1 MTLPSREGFRHGLS
15 FLATIAFVSSFLG
28 SRTFATLNPQIVVI
42 QQGIHFHHFWYGL
55 ALIAIAGWLGIA
67 RPSGKL
73 SRVYATVYGVGAGF
87 IGDEVGL
94 LLTFGDYY
102 SELTYVSLVAAAS
115 FIILVMLLLRYGDR
129 VIEDVFT
136 INSAEKVFH
145 LGIFLVGFSAIF
157 FAFGLN
163 LQGVVVALAGLIMAA
178 VGEWR
183 ERRTASTDK

>member
-1 MTLPSREGFRHGLS
+1 MTQASREGFRHGLS
-15 FLATIAFVSSFLG
+15 FLAIIAFLSSFLG

-55 ALIAIAGWLGIA
+55 ALIAIGGWLGIA
-67 RPSGKL
+67 RPSERL
-73 SRVYATVYGVGAGF
+73 SRVYAIVYGLGAGF

-102 SELTYVSLVAAAS
+102 SELTYVSLVAVVS
-115 FIILVMLLLRYGDR
+115 FILLATFLLKYGDQVVKD
-129 VIEDVFT
+129 VIS
-136 INSAEKVFH
+136 ISSAERVFH
-145 LGIFLVGFSAIF
+145 LGIFIVGFSAIF

-163 LQGVVVALAGLIMAA
+163 LQGVVVALAGLITAA

-183 ERRTASTDK
+183 ERRPTSTDK